1 MKKTLYDYKRLIIFD
16 LETTGLNYKNEEIID
31 FGAIE
36 VAINHKRFRITN
48 DYNLLIK
55 ASKALSTKIT
65 QLTNITDEMLIASG
79 IKSEDLPP
87 IIKQLFD
94 KDTLVV
100 AYNIQFDLSFIIA
113 TMKRVDPNFEFTS
126 DILDVMAVYK
136 DRHDYPHRLENAVET
151 YGIVN
156 MHAHRAYDDAIATF
170 ELLKKL
176 EKEAPVSDYIN
187 TIGFHQKYG
196 LQGIQLPHVRYFEHP
211 YKKDSLIKQIK
222 ASK

>member
-16 LETTGLNYKNEEIID
+16 LETTGLNYNNEEIID

-36 VAINHKRFRITN
+36 VRLNPQGFQVTN
-48 DYNLLIK
+48 DFNLLIK

-65 QLTNITDEMLIASG
+65 ELTNITDEMLITSG

-126 DILDVMAVYK
+126 DILDLMAVYK
-136 DRHDYPHRLENAVET
+136 DRHDYPHRLENAAKT
-151 YGIVN
+151 YNIVN
-156 MHAHRAYDDAIATF
+156 VNAHRAYDDAVATF
-170 ELLKKL
+170 ELLKQL
-176 EKEAPVSDYIN
+176 EKEAPLSDYIN
-187 TIGFHQKYG
+187 CIGYHEKYG
-196 LQGIQLPHVRYFEHP
+196 LQGVRLPYVNYFVHP
-211 YKKDSLIKQIK
+211 YKKGSLKVQIDNLK
-222 ASK
+222 